1 MSELNS
7 NENRLAELKKLGEL
21 KEAGLLSDEEFELEK
36 KRLLIATTDAPNS
49 ETGDSERY
57 QAGSYKT
64 NSQKEWEKFDTSSL
78 LPLLKRAGKGYLV
91 VVIAVAVLSTLFSGQ
106 IIPFIVCLALLE
118 IVFAIVSKKTGK
130 RIGLTPVLRSWLLRN
145 KEQ

>member
-1 MSELNS
+1 MSDFQNS
-7 NENRLAELKKLGEL
+7 DSRLVELKKLGEL
-21 KEAGLLSDEEFELEK
+21 KEAGLLSDEEFEAEK
-36 KRLLIATTDAPNS
+36 SRILNATTEAINNES
-49 ETGDSERY
+49 VVGERY
-57 QAGSYKT
+57 QAGSHKT
-64 NSQKEWEKFDTSSL
+64 KSQKEWEKFDTSSL

-91 VVIAVAVLSTLFSGQ
+91 VVIAVALLSALFSAQ
-106 IIPFIVCLALLE
+106 IIPLVVCLVLLE